1 MVSLF
6 QFVLSLSVGAVAR
19 ATLQDCFTL
28 QGFWPNDTD
37 LHHVVVT
44 GNGDN
49 PQLFQANFTTNY
61 TAATRFG
68 IATGSGHLIS
78 YASHGRIANVGLGYD
93 DDYMLFYAYPFHF
106 QGRDPLLCGLSKDN
120 GVLSCAA
127 ESNAIAHVIVFCG
140 QPYGK
145 VLIVAPKLPPKLDA
159 EELAG
164 AACYEAKL
172 VASQA
177 EGCMVP
183 SSNTSRIISST
194 GTKSTATKHL
204 NHDTTSAGFHLQP
217 NPTSATTSRH
227 WNTLHSHVTIHQP
240 HRPSVS

>member
-1 MVSLF
+1 MLSLF
-6 QFVLSLSVGAVAR
+6 QFVLSLSMSAVAR
-19 ATLQDCFTL
+19 AALPDCFTL
-28 QGFWPNDTD
+28 QGFWPNGTG

-49 PQLFQANFTTNY
+49 PQLLQAKFTTNS

-78 YASHGRIANVGLGYD
+78 YTSHDRITNGGLGYD
-93 DDYMLFYAYPFHF
+93 DYYMLFDAYPFHF

-127 ESNAIAHVIVFCG
+127 ESNAIVHVIVFCS

-145 VLIVAPKLPPKLDA
+145 VLVVAPQLLPKLDA

-164 AACYEAKL
+164 SACYEAKL

-177 EGCMVP
+177 ERYMVP

-194 GTKSTATKHL
+194 GTKATATKHL
-204 NHDTTSAGFHLQP
+204 NHDTTSADFHLQP